1 VGFRRRPVL
10 GGGAAPKIAWTSRSR
25 HLAEAPDEKARWR
38 TQERIGKES
47 GTLHRAGPL
56 GGSIGG
62 RVELG
67 DNRRGGAVSGIVRLE
82 DKIVQQAVVYVLEAS
97 TRRISAASR
106 TVPIGAR
113 QAWGAADRLLPPVQA
128 PRDRYATVTAC
139 GLDAIPL
146 ATTSSVEAPVPM
158 VPGTSNCVLW
168 TALPVATPM
177 LEWPPVGQ

>member
-1 VGFRRRPVL
+1 VGFRGRPAVRGAPPPKSHGRVDRATWLKRPTKRR
-10 GGGAAPKIAWTSRSR
+10 
-25 HLAEAPDEKARWR
+25 RWR

>member
-1 VGFRRRPVL
+1 
-10 GGGAAPKIAWTSRSR
+10 
-25 HLAEAPDEKARWR
+25 LAEAPDEKA
-38 TQERIGKES
+38 QMEDA
-47 GTLHRAGPL
+47 GTHRQRKRHSSSRR
-56 GGSIGG
+56 SIGRQYRRASRTWG
-62 RVELG
+62 
-67 DNRRGGAVSGIVRLE
+67 NRRGGAVSGIVRLE